1 MPVRADFES
10 YLTWEGGD
18 ALARLRDAAAE
29 AGMEYVVVMPKAEVE
44 AQNDRLARDIA
55 GDPRLL
61 GCAMIDPHRATAV
74 EEVRHFVKDCGFKG
88 IKLMAAIHRFNL
100 DEEPLVR
107 PVVEAAA
114 ELGVVVSIHSGLRE
128 CHPDRIGT
136 IAGWIPNTPI
146 VMDHMGFP
154 DHLAEGVAQAQAHP
168 NIVMGT
174 TILRFHRRWGTDPNT
189 VVPTEVKS
197 AIGTLGSERIVFG
210 SNYPEYRPIQ
220 VMNALRRLE
229 IGEQAEQLIFGE
241 NLARIYGL

>member
-1 MPVRADFES
+1 
-10 YLTWEGGD
+10 
-18 ALARLRDAAAE
+18 
-29 AGMEYVVVMPKAEVE
+29 MEYVVVMPKAEVE

-55 GDPRLL
+55 DKPRLL
-61 GCAMIDPHRATAV
+61 GCAMIDPHRTTAV
-74 EEVRHFVKDCGFKG
+74 EEVRHFVSDRGFKG
-88 IKLMAAIHRFNL
+88 IKLMGAIHKFNVD
-100 DEEPLVR
+100 DEPIVR

-114 ELGVVVSIHSGLRE
+114 ELGVVVSIHSGPRE

-136 IAGWIPNTPI
+136 VAGWIPDTPV

-154 DHLAEGVAQAQAHP
+154 ENLAEGIAQAQAHP

-174 TILRFHRRWGTDPNT
+174 TILRFHRRWGTDPNA
-189 VVPTEVKS
+189 VVPTEVR
-197 AIGTLGSERIVFG
+197 AAVDTLGPERIVFG

-229 IGEQAEQLIFGE
+229 LGEQAERLIFGE